1 MASQYGRR
9 YCAVLTGG
17 SFCFVCQDEGEVEIV
32 WSDLR
37 IPKNGRPSH
46 TIATATTGQCIGDE
60 GLLNT
65 GYTEMPTHL
74 FGANAKTPA
83 FTYFI
88 RRDELV
94 PLLSHYPSVQ
104 EACRK
109 AAVLKLERWQRETE
123 RIVRESS
130 DGGDQGSRRLAAHT
144 YQPRGDLP
152 LPDFSSAI
160 IRYSFDAANVQH
172 EEEVALDDGGGA
184 ADNGSDA
191 SQAAGR
197 EPSNREL
204 AAKIDALDAKLNK
217 MASMMRRRV

>member
-1 MASQYGRR
+1 
-9 YCAVLTGG
+9 
-17 SFCFVCQDEGEVEIV
+17 
-32 WSDLR
+32 
-37 IPKNGRPSH
+37 
-46 TIATATTGQCIGDE
+46 
-60 GLLNT
+60 
-65 GYTEMPTHL
+65 MPTHA

-88 RRDELV
+88 RRDEFV
-94 PLLSHYPSVQ
+94 PLLSRYPSVR

-130 DGGDQGSRRLAAHT
+130 EGGNQGSRRLAAHT
-144 YQPRGDLP
+144 YQPHGDLA

-160 IRYSFDAANVQH
+160 ARAYSSDTANVQV
-172 EEEVALDDGGGA
+172 EDEGALDDGSGGA
-184 ADNGSDA
+184 DNGGSDA

-217 MASMMRRRV
+217 IADMMRSRA

>member
-1 MASQYGRR
+1 
-9 YCAVLTGG
+9 
-17 SFCFVCQDEGEVEIV
+17 
-32 WSDLR
+32 
-37 IPKNGRPSH
+37 
-46 TIATATTGQCIGDE
+46 
-60 GLLNT
+60 
-65 GYTEMPTHL
+65 MPTHL

-160 IRYSFDAANVQH
+160 IRYSVDAANVQH
-172 EEEVALDDGGGA
+172 EEEAALDDHGSNGGGA
-184 ADNGSDA
+184 VDDGSDG